1 MSSWMEQ
8 WLMGMACA
16 SLVLVVSGALVKSG
30 GGQKVCK
37 LAGSLLLLLVTVGPI
52 LRMDQQDWERILQW
66 DTQVMEEAEQG
77 LEERNNLMYESF
89 IEEETEAYIL
99 DKADALGVHCQ
110 VEVVVQWEDE
120 IPQPWSACVTGTW
133 TKTQQEALAEV
144 LEEDL
149 GIPRQ
154 RQSFEVMQG

>member
-1 MSSWMEQ
+1 MNNWMEQ
-8 WLMGMACA
+8 GLMGMACA

-133 TKTQQEALAEV
+133 TQAQQEALAGV

>member
-1 MSSWMEQ
+1 MNNWMEQ

-52 LRMDQQDWERILQW
+52 LRLDQQDWERILQW
-66 DTQVMEEAEQG
+66 DTQVMEEAKQG
-77 LEERNNLMYESF
+77 LEERNNLMYESI

-99 DKADALGVHCQ
+99 DKADALGVECQ

-133 TKTQQEALAEV
+133 TQAQQEALAGV

-154 RQSFEVMQG
+154 RQSFEVMQE

>member
-52 LRMDQQDWERILQW
+52 LRMDQQDWERVLQW

-133 TKTQQEALAEV
+133 TQAQQEALAEV